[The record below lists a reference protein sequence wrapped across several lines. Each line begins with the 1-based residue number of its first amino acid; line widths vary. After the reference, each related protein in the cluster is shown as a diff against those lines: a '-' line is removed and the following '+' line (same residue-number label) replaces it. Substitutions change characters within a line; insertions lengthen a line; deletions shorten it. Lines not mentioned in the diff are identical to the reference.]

1 MVKQRT
7 FVSAALAIFLLVGSV
22 SSPGAQEGG
31 GPPPALVAV
40 SPVREGMVVPR
51 TEFVGT
57 VYYPEVSEVS
67 SEVSGNAVQ
76 VTFEEA
82 QRVRK
87 GDVLVRLDAE
97 LLEKTLVSTRAL
109 HGQTLAELERA
120 TLDLK
125 RIEKLYREESI
136 AEQVYDENRFR
147 VKSLEKKGESLKA
160 DVERLE
166 VELSKKTVR
175 APFDG
180 VVLKKRVD
188 RGEWLSPGAAVAT
201 LARDD
206 TMDVIVEV
214 PGDVVPFVS
223 KGGSVQIRV
232 AGKEI
237 EGRVTAMVPK
247 GDIATRTFPIKIQ
260 VRNRY
265 SLSEGMEAVVE
276 IPSGTKEQMLLFPRD
291 ALVTVMGQTV
301 VFTVVDGRAK
311 MVPVTVERY
320 VGKEVAARTN
330 GLKPGMEV
338 LIKGN
343 ERVRDGQPVTLVS
356 GQGESP
362 QGGGKGGPPR

>member
-1 MVKQRT
+1 M
-7 FVSAALAIFLLVGSV
+7 FLLLGFV

-31 GPPPALVAV
+31 GPPPALVSV
-40 SPVREGMVVPR
+40 SKVREGMVVPR
-51 TEFVGT
+51 TKFVGT

-67 SEVSGNAVQ
+67 SEVSGSVMQ
-76 VTFEEA
+76 VTFDEG

-87 GDVLVRLDAE
+87 GDVLVRLDAD

-109 HGQTLAELERA
+109 HGQTLADLEKA

-166 VELSKKTVR
+166 VELTKKTIR

-180 VVLKKRVD
+180 VVLKKHVD

-201 LARDD
+201 LAQDD
-206 TMDVIVEV
+206 TMDVVVEV
-214 PGDVVPFVS
+214 PGDVLPFVR
-223 KGGSVQIRV
+223 KGRRVRIRT

-237 EGRVTAMVPK
+237 EGTVSAIVPR
-247 GDIATRTFPIKIQ
+247 GDVSTRTFPVKIQ
-260 VRNRY
+260 VPNRH
-265 SLSEGMEAVVE
+265 SLIEGMEARVD
-276 IPSGTKEQMLLFPRD
+276 IPSGKKEKTLLVPRD
-291 ALVTVMGQTV
+291 ALVTAMGQTV
-301 VFTVVDGRAK
+301 VFTVVDAK
-311 MVPVTVERY
+311 AKRVPVTVTRY
-320 VGKEVAARTN
+320 VGKDVAVRAN
-330 GLKPGMEV
+330 GLEAGMEV

-343 ERVRDGQPVTLVS
+343 ERIREGQPVSVS
-356 GQGESP
+356 KDGERSS
-362 QGGGKGGPPR
+362 GSANGEKK

>member
-1 MVKQRT
+1 MVKHRNVIS
-7 FVSAALAIFLLVGSV
+7 VSLAIFLLLGSV

-40 SPVREGMVVPR
+40 SGVREGMVVPR
-51 TEFVGT
+51 KEFVGT
-57 VYYPEVSEVS
+57 VYFPEVSEVS
-67 SEVSGNAVQ
+67 SEVNGSVMQ
-76 VTFEEA
+76 VSFEEG

-87 GDVLVRLDAE
+87 GAVLVRLDAD

>member
-1 MVKQRT
+1 MEKAVN
-7 FVSAALAIFLLVGSV
+7 SATAAWVLALLLAAAA
-22 SSPGAQEGG
+22 PANAQDQGKG
-31 GPPPALVAV
+31 GPPPVLVTA
-40 SPVREGMVVPR
+40 SAVREGMIVPR
-51 TEFVGT
+51 KEFIGT

-67 SEVSGNAVQ
+67 SEVSGSAVK
-76 VTFEEA
+76 VAFDEA

-87 GDVLVRLDAE
+87 GDVMVRLDAD

-109 HGQTLAELERA
+109 YGQTLAELEKA
-120 TLDLK
+120 NLDLK
-125 RIEKLYREESI
+125 RIEKLYREDSI

-166 VELSKKTVR
+166 IEMAKKTVR

-180 VVLKKRVD
+180 VVLKKHVE

-206 TMDVIVEV
+206 IMEVIAEV

-223 KGGSVQIRV
+223 KGGSVPIRV

-237 EGRVTAMVPK
+237 QGKITAIVPR
-247 GDIATRTFPIKIQ
+247 GNIATRTFPVKIE

-265 SLSEGMEAVVE
+265 SLIEGMEARVD
-276 IPSGTKEQMLLFPRD
+276 IPSGRKEKTLLVPRD
-291 ALVTVMGQTV
+291 ALVTAMGQTV
-301 VFTVVDGRAK
+301 VYTVVDGKAK
-311 MVPVTVERY
+311 TVPVTVTRY
-320 VGKEVAARTN
+320 VGKEIAIQADGIET
-330 GLKPGMEV
+330 GMEV

-343 ERVRDGQPVTLVS
+343 ERIRDGQPVSVRKDGVGAAAPS
-356 GQGESP
+356 AGEN
-362 QGGGKGGPPR
+362 R

>member
-1 MVKQRT
+1 MTKHRCFAST
-7 FVSAALAIFLLVGSV
+7 ALAMFLLLGSL
-22 SSPGAQEGG
+22 SSPAAQEGG

-40 SPVREGMVVPR
+40 SGVREGMIVPR

-67 SEVSGNAVQ
+67 SEVNGNVQQ
-76 VTFEEA
+76 VTFDEG

-87 GDVLVRLDAE
+87 GDVLVRLDAD

-109 HGQTLAELERA
+109 HAQTLAELEKA

-147 VKSLEKKGESLKA
+147 VKSLEKKGESLQA

-166 VELSKKTVR
+166 IELSKKTVR

-180 VVLKKRVD
+180 VVLKKHVD
-188 RGEWLSPGAAVAT
+188 RGEWLSPGSAVAT

-214 PGDVVPFVS
+214 PGEVVPFVS
-223 KGGSVQIRV
+223 KGGSVQIRA

-237 EGRVTAMVPK
+237 QGRVTAIVPK
-247 GDIATRTFPIKIQ
+247 GDIATRTFPVKIR

-265 SLSEGMEAVVE
+265 SLIEGMEAIVE
-276 IPSGTKEQMLLFPRD
+276 IPSGKKEKALLVPRD

-311 MVPVTVERY
+311 MVPVTVNRY
-320 VGKEVAARTN
+320 VGKEVAVRAN

>member
-1 MVKQRT
+1 MKHGNV
-7 FVSAALAIFLLVGSV
+7 VSAALGIFLLLGSV
-22 SSPGAQEGG
+22 SSPGAQEKGEL
-31 GPPPALVAV
+31 PPALVAV
-40 SPVREGMVVPR
+40 SGVREGMVVPR

-67 SEVSGNAVQ
+67 SEVSGSVAQ
-76 VTFEEA
+76 VNFNEG

-87 GDVLVRLDAE
+87 GDVLVRLDAD
-97 LLEKTLVSTRAL
+97 LLEKTLASTRAL
-109 HGQTLAELERA
+109 HGQTLAELEKA
-120 TLDLK
+120 NLDLE

-166 VELSKKTVR
+166 LELSKKTVR

-180 VVLKKRVD
+180 VVLKKNVD
-188 RGEWLSPGAAVAT
+188 RGEWLSPGAAVGT

-206 TMDVIVEV
+206 TMDVFVEI

-223 KGGSVQIRV
+223 KGGSVQIRA

-237 EGRVTAMVPK
+237 QGRITAIVPR
-247 GDIATRTFPIKIQ
+247 GDIATRTFPVKIE
-260 VRNRY
+260 VRNRH
-265 SLSEGMEAVVE
+265 SLIEGMEAVVK
-276 IPSGTKEQMLLFPRD
+276 IPSGRKEKALLVPRD
-291 ALVTVMGQTV
+291 ALVTAMGQTV

-311 MVPVTVERY
+311 MVPVTVDRY
-320 VGKEVAARTN
+320 VEKEVVVRTN
-330 GLKPGMEV
+330 GLKAGMEV

-362 QGGGKGGPPR
+362 QSGGKGGPPR

>member
-1 MVKQRT
+1 MVKQRNV
-7 FVSAALAIFLLVGSV
+7 VSVAWALFLLLGFV

-31 GPPPALVAV
+31 GPPPAPV
-40 SPVREGMVVPR
+40 SVSRVREGMVVPR
-51 TEFVGT
+51 TKFVGT

-67 SEVSGNAVQ
+67 SEVSGSVMQ
-76 VTFEEA
+76 VTFDEG

-87 GDVLVRLDAE
+87 GDVLVRLDAD

-109 HGQTLAELERA
+109 HGQTLADLEKA

-175 APFDG
+175 APFGG
-180 VVLKKRVD
+180 VLLNKRVD
-188 RGEWLSPGAAVAT
+188 RGEWLSPGGAVAT

-223 KGGSVQIRV
+223 KGGSVQIWV
-232 AGKEI
+232 AGKETQ
-237 EGRVTAMVPK
+237 GRVTAMVPR
-247 GDIATRTFPIKIQ
+247 GDIATRTFPVKIQ

-265 SLSEGMEAVVE
+265 SLIEGMEATVE
-276 IPSGTKEQMLLFPRD
+276 IPSGTKEKTLLVPRD
-291 ALVTVMGQTV
+291 ALVTAMGQTV

-311 MVPVTVERY
+311 MMPVTVSRY
-320 VGKEVAARTN
+320 VGKEVAVRTN
-330 GLKPGMEV
+330 GLETGMEV
-338 LIKGN
+338 VIKGN
-343 ERVRDGQPVTLVS
+343 ERIRDGQPVQVVG
-356 GQGESP
+356 GQRPPP
-362 QGGGKGGPPR
+362 QGGGKGGAPR

>member
-1 MVKQRT
+1 MVKQRNL
-7 FVSAALAIFLLVGSV
+7 VSAALAIFLLLGSV

-40 SPVREGMVVPR
+40 SAVREGMVVPR
-51 TEFVGT
+51 AEFVGT
-57 VYYPEVSEVS
+57 VYFPEVSEVS
-67 SEVSGNAVQ
+67 SEVNGSVMQ
-76 VTFEEA
+76 VSFEEG

-87 GDVLVRLDAE
+87 GAVLVRLDAD

-120 TLDLK
+120 TLDLR

-180 VVLKKRVD
+180 VVLKKSVD

-214 PGDVVPFVS
+214 PGEVVPFVS

-276 IPSGTKEQMLLFPRD
+276 IPSGTKEQMLLVPRD
-291 ALVTVMGQTV
+291 ALVTAMGQTV

-311 MVPVTVERY
+311 MVPVTVDRY
-320 VGKEVAARTN
+320 VGKEVAVRAN
-330 GLKPGMEV
+330 GLKAGMEV

-356 GQGESP
+356 GQGGAP